1 MVGLGFELEEEEED
15 KGFWLVYALP
25 VVVYCL
31 VSSFSV
37 FFVDNE
43 LASRVRTRP
52 RQRQRQRQRLRLLR
66 EVASQTSDTMSSEK
80 NEDTKKVCVSLMLPS
95 MSCYVNLFLSALL
108 GVYVVGSRTKYN
120 QQEKR
125 GSCILIT
132 LLCCFVYVL
141 IFGGPFFVFCHCPC
155 FFFCRV
161 TLLVLVLM
169 S

>member
-15 KGFWLVYALP
+15 IGFWLVYALP

-31 VSSFSV
+31 ISSFSI

-52 RQRQRQRQRLRLLR
+52 RQRQRLRLLR

-80 NEDTKKVCVSLMLPS
+80 KEDTKKVCVSLMLPS
-95 MSCYVNLFLSALL
+95 LSCYVTLFLSALL
-108 GVYVVGSRTKYN
+108 GVYVVGSRTKYK

-125 GSCILIT
+125 GLMHSHYIT
-132 LLCCFVYVL
+132 LLLCVCL
-141 IFGGPFFVFCHCPC
+141 DIWRSICLLPLSL

-161 TLLVLVLM
+161 TLLVFVLM